1 MASDMRLAASQMVH
15 FQKGNGQA
23 EKALTATVAV
33 PQVLYPQR
41 IEHLLKLEKSPD
53 FAISPQ
59 CWIKTA
65 SKMSSMG
72 AAQLSP
78 AEHPGLRK

>member
-1 MASDMRLAASQMVH
+1 MRSGYSTYGDASSPASALSAADR
-15 FQKGNGQA
+15 
-23 EKALTATVAV
+23 ALTATVAV

-59 CWIKTA
+59 CWIKTV
-65 SKMSSMG
+65 SKLSSMG

-78 AEHPGLRK
+78 AEHAGLRK